1 MLLPA
6 VRWYSLTAA
15 TENPSPSRA
24 PALLRS
30 PRAAAALPRCRAHC
44 SLARPNPRAQHGIT
58 NYVIGALDVDLETY
72 LKDIAPQLGVRIA
85 ILSLNSGLTTGDY
98 GWNTPAFKRMAK
110 FKFLPVQAGLPPPRT
125 SFVLFA
131 RTYVPNHPLILTAK
145 STLTYHRCTYR
156 PPRGICF
163 PSPEAQCF
171 GRNCWILPHRSL
183 IMRGYFRLAQ
193 RLLTAGVD
201 VTVCDTDTVRA
212 RAPSALHNHT
222 SCGVACAVTH
232 PCRVPSYHNAAATMS
247 TAQSGSPTGAE
258 RH

>member
-110 FKFLPVQAGLPPPRT
+110 FKFLPVQVGLPPPRT
-125 SFVLFA
+125 SFLYYSPVLMSQTIPSYLLLKDLLHTIVA
-131 RTYVPNHPLILTAK
+131 RTV
-145 STLTYHRCTYR
+145 
-156 PPRGICF
+156 
-163 PSPEAQCF
+163 
-171 GRNCWILPHRSL
+171 LPAVSA
-183 IMRGYFRLAQ
+183 FLAPK
-193 RLLTAGVD
+193 LNALVETAGY
-201 VTVCDTDTVRA
+201 C
-212 RAPSALHNHT
+212 LI
-222 SCGVACAVTH
+222 
-232 PCRVPSYHNAAATMS
+232 
-247 TAQSGSPTGAE
+247 GA
-258 RH
+258 